1 MSISAVLKMFQPK
14 DRIFYNLFE
23 KVGGQL
29 VQMSNQFVVAI
40 NEQDLTKRDQL
51 LRNLSD
57 MEHKNDE
64 VTHEIFLQLGQNF
77 ITPMDREDIHYLAT
91 SLDDI
96 ADYIWGSAKLI
107 VNYQIED
114 EHNILPSF
122 AQIIVNAVAAV
133 NKAIDAL
140 RDMKDLKTIT
150 DSCISINSYANEADK
165 LLDEAMMTLFKNC
178 TNAVELIK
186 RKDIYEMLEM
196 VTSKCEDVAN
206 VIESIIIKYS

>member
-1 MSISAVLKMFQPK
+1 MSISALLKMFQPK

>member
-1 MSISAVLKMFQPK
+1 
-14 DRIFYNLFE
+14 
-23 KVGGQL
+23 
-29 VQMSNQFVVAI
+29 MSNQFVVAI

-178 TNAVELIK
+178 ANAVELIK